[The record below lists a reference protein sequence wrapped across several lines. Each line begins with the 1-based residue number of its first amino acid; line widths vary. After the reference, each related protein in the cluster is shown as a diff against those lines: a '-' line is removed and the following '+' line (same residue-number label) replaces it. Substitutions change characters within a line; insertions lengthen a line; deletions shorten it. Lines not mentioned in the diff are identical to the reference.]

1 MVGNYE
7 QVHGWNPFFR
17 EPGPNG
23 LPQRFHSFNWVA
35 ASPAIFPAGGRPD
48 NFNNLAVPGNYTD
61 PVALDHQ
68 GHIVPQNIL
77 DKVLDPIATQVFNQA
92 QRPTTLAA
100 LNGFLNAAYPDL
112 GFQHVTAYANHLVA
126 NGAPATV
133 FVDPAGNDIED
144 YVGGYFSIIMWNP
157 VNICRAPTD
166 GRRNEAPGN
175 EIDFQVIPR
184 LAIGARL
191 EAAFR
196 AIPPNPGIPD
206 INAFIAA
213 INAELHDLHTTPAG
227 YYQFPWK
234 DEPIA
239 HHERILAPA

>member
-17 EPGPNG
+17 EPGANG
-23 LPQRFHSFNWVA
+23 RPQRFHCFSWVA
-35 ASPAIFPAGGRPD
+35 ASAAIFPTGGRPD
-48 NFNNLAVPGNYTD
+48 NFNNLAVPGNYSA

-77 DKVLDPIATQVFNQA
+77 DEVLDPIATQVFNQA
-92 QRPTTLAA
+92 PRPATLAA
-100 LNGFLNAAYPDL
+100 LDLFLNAAHPNL
-112 GFQHVTAYANHLVA
+112 GFQHVTAYANHLIA
-126 NGAPATV
+126 NGAPATL
-133 FVDPAGNDIED
+133 FVNPAASDIEE

-166 GRRNEAPGN
+166 GRRNDSPGN

-191 EAAFR
+191 DAAFQ
-196 AIPPNPGIPD
+196 AIPPNPAIPN

-213 INAELHDLHTTPAG
+213 INAELHDLHTVPAG

-239 HHERILAPA
+239 QKRILAPA